1 MTDLLKN
8 NPFEASIRVP
18 RNEVI
23 LDERH
28 SIVTKN
34 RQKFGAKTKCACKK
48 SGGLGGAG
56 SAVKTETQTGHGG

>member
-23 LDERH
+23 LD
-28 SIVTKN
+28 VTKN